1 MERSRFVILCLT
13 VAASLGAAAA
23 QGADDLARTCRNSEP
38 DLRIRAC
45 TSIIESRAV
54 KTPDLAEAY
63 RNRGMAY
70 GLKRNLERAFAD
82 YDRAIEVDPRNP
94 HGFLVRGNAFSQ
106 RKDRARA
113 IDDLSRAIALDPHFA
128 MALSSRAEAY
138 RSVRD
143 YAKAIGDCDRLIA
156 WDADEPMS
164 WTRRGEIYLE
174 AHQDERALQ
183 DFDQAVKLAGQYAWP
198 WASRCWARGIAGRME
213 EALADCNAA
222 LRIDP
227 TDDTGTYQSAFTNR
241 GVVRLKLKDY
251 AAAIADFDAALKN
264 DPHAARALYGR
275 GVARKKTGDLKGG
288 DADLAAA
295 IAVWPDIAGEFD
307 RWGLGGDR

>member
-1 MERSRFVILCLT
+1 MGCSRRVILCLT
-13 VAASLGAAAA
+13 VAASFVAAAA
-23 QGADDLARTCRNSEP
+23 HGADDLARTCRNSEP

-94 HGFLVRGNAFSQ
+94 HGFLVRGNAFSE
-106 RKDRARA
+106 RNEKARA
-113 IDDLSRAIALDPHFA
+113 IEDLSRAIALDPNYS

-138 RSVRD
+138 RGVRD
-143 YAKAIGDCDRLIA
+143 YGKAIADCDRLIA
-156 WDADEPMS
+156 LEPDEPS
-164 WTRRGEIYLE
+164 NWSRRGAIHLE
-174 AHQDERALQ
+174 ARQYERALQ
-183 DFDQAVKLAGQYAWP
+183 DYDQAVKLAGQYAWP
-198 WASRCWARGIAGRME
+198 WAGRCWARGLAGQID
-213 EALADCNAA
+213 EALADCNVA

-227 TDDTGTYQSAFTNR
+227 TDDTGTYESAFANR
-241 GVVRLKLKDY
+241 GVVRLKLEDY

-275 GVARKKTGDLKGG
+275 GIARKKTGDLKGG
-288 DADLAAA
+288 DADVAAA
-295 IAVWPDIAGEFD
+295 IAVWPDIAGDFD